1 MILFFSRF
9 CQEVTTLKRLF
20 LLCLCLVVL
29 TACTI
34 KETDAHGYLIFP
46 ETQTTTRA
54 ARAESGQNAPI
65 CACWLSYP
73 EWNPQHITDEAAY
86 RAYLQSLLSSL
97 ARIGTTDL
105 FLQVRAFADAIYPSA
120 YFETSAW
127 IVGTRGDPLPFDF
140 LSVIIDEATVFSLR
154 VHAWI
159 NPYRVLSDPAQTA
172 SLGRS
177 TVVARLLRRYKNSCF
192 LQTQSGLYLQP
203 GSPRAQALILNGVR
217 ELLDHYP
224 IAGIHLDDYFYPPD
238 VGNEDSALY
247 EAYQSNA
254 GALSLH
260 DWRCE
265 QVNTLLKRI
274 YTLVHAAG
282 NDRVLSVSPGGDPQ
296 QDEALHCADVTR
308 WCKEK
313 GYCDWIIP
321 QLYYGFKNE
330 AMPFRQT
337 AKTWRKMK
345 SEASVCLIGGLAVY
359 KIGKTDRWAGEK
371 GKSEWM
377 QDPSLL
383 AKQAKTLFRLGY
395 DGCAL
400 FSAQFVNFQE
410 KVCAKAF
417 HFFEPVL

>member
-20 LLCLCLVVL
+20 LLCLCCIVL
-29 TACTI
+29 AGCTI
-34 KETDAHGYLIFP
+34 KETDEHGYLIFP
-46 ETQTTTRA
+46 ETETATKT
-54 ARAESGQNAPI
+54 ARAENGQNAPI
-65 CACWLSYP
+65 RACWLSYL
-73 EWNPQHITDEAAY
+73 EWNPKHIMDEANY
-86 RAYLQSLLSSL
+86 RAYLQSLLAPL
-97 ARIGTTDL
+97 ERIGTTDL
-105 FLQVRAFADAIYPSA
+105 FLQVRAFADAIYSSA
-120 YFETSAW
+120 YFESSAW
-127 IVGTRGDPLPFDF
+127 IVERRGDPLPFDF
-140 LSVIIDEATVFSLR
+140 LSVIIEEATALELR

-172 SLGRS
+172 MLGRS
-177 TVVARLLRRYKNSCF
+177 TVVARLLRKYKNTCF
-192 LQTQSGLYLQP
+192 IQTESGLYLQP
-203 GSPRAQALILNGVR
+203 GSPRAQTLILNGVR
-217 ELLDHYP
+217 ELLDCYP
-224 IAGIHLDDYFYPPD
+224 VAGIHLDDYFYPPD
-238 VGNEDSALY
+238 AGVEDNALY
-247 EAYQSNA
+247 EAYHANG

-265 QVNTLLKRI
+265 QVDLLLKRI

-282 NDRVLSVSPGGDPQ
+282 KDRVLSVSPGGDPQ
-296 QDEALHCADVTR
+296 RDEALHCADVAL

-313 GYCDWIIP
+313 GFCDWIVP

-337 AKTWRKMK
+337 AKTWRKLK
-345 SEASVCLIGGLAVY
+345 TEASVRLVGGLAVY
-359 KIGKTDRWAGEK
+359 KIGKADQWAGEK
-371 GKSEWM
+371 GSSEWI
-377 QDPSLL
+377 QDPTLL
-383 AKQAKTLFRLGY
+383 AKQAKTLRRLGY